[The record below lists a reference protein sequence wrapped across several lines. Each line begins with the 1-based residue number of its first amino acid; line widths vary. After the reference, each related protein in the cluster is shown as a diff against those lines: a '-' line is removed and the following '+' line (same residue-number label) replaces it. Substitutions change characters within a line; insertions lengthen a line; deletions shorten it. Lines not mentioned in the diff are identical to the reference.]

1 MSTVFEKNRC
11 CGCSACS
18 KICPVG
24 AITMIEDEEGFLY
37 PEINQDKCIQCG
49 ACHKICAFNTQT
61 EKQEIGAVYAVQNK
75 DEQLRNKATSGGF
88 FHIIA
93 SYIIENGG
101 VVYGAVLNEDLVV
114 EHQRSEKQEELEKF
128 YGSKYVQSD
137 LRKIYEPLLRDIK
150 ENRLILFTGTPCQVA
165 EIKQYCQKYN
175 GNVEKLITCDFV
187 CHGVPS
193 KKIFDEHIQFLEKK
207 YKKKIISYKFRTK
220 ELGWKGHHEKA
231 IFEGESNTDEKNR
244 KYIDIYKELYGSL
257 NIIRPSC
264 YECPYAKSEHIS
276 DITMGDFWGIENYE
290 EEFKDNKGTSFVM
303 VNSEQGKEIFEE
315 LKKDMFYKEERID
328 ICRNPQLK
336 GPTNRPKNRERFWNE
351 YFSKGYKYIAKKYTT
366 YGLVKKARVTAYQ
379 ILKKMKLK

>member
-1 MSTVFEKNRC
+1 M
-11 CGCSACS
+11 
-18 KICPVG
+18 
-24 AITMIEDEEGFLY
+24 
-37 PEINQDKCIQCG
+37 
-49 ACHKICAFNTQT
+49 
-61 EKQEIGAVYAVQNK
+61 
-75 DEQLRNKATSGGF
+75 
-88 FHIIA
+88 
-93 SYIIENGG
+93 
-101 VVYGAVLNEDLVV
+101 VYGAVLNEDLVV